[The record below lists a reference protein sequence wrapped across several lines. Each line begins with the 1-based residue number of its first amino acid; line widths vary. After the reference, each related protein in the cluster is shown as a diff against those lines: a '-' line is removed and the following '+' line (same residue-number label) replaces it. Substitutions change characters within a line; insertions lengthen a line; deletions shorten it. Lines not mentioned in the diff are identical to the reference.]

1 MLRGEAMRVTVKDI
15 ANHLGIAQGTVSK
28 ALMGKSG
35 VSQKTREMVLKAA
48 EKLGYKV
55 NRVAQT
61 LSRST
66 IHIGVIAAKEWIEY
80 NGQIT
85 EGIEEEAENLS
96 DYNVETE
103 FLWVENPMSDTEVEA
118 AIRTLKERKV
128 SAVLF
133 CLATVEKYI
142 RALQPLVSDGIPVVV
157 VGAGV
162 ECKGKLP
169 AVRLDAHT
177 AGRLAAE
184 FMCHL
189 VPEDKATVIFTGNKD
204 ILEHS
209 DKVRGYQE
217 EMNDQGRKVIGVF
230 ETQDDPDLA
239 YALTQNV
246 LGRHTN
252 LGGIYVATGN
262 SISVCDYIEQQ
273 GASGTIKVI
282 GTDIYPETVAK
293 MHKGTMQGIIFQNP
307 KKQGRIA
314 IKTVYKWLSER
325 KAAPEE
331 VLIAPQLVLRSNL
344 NDVFE

>member
-1 MLRGEAMRVTVKDI
+1 MRVTVKDI

-28 ALMGKSG
+28 ALMGKVG
-35 VSQKTREMVLKAA
+35 VSQKTREMVLEAA
-48 EKLGYKV
+48 EQLGYKV

-66 IHIGVIAAKEWIEY
+66 IHIGVIVAKEWIEY
-80 NGQIT
+80 NGEISK
-85 EGIEEEAENLS
+85 GIEEEAEKLA

-103 FLWVENPMSDTEVEA
+103 FLWVAKPMSDAEVES
-118 AIRTLKERKV
+118 AIRSMEEKKV

-133 CLATVEKYI
+133 CLSTVGKYT
-142 RALQPLVSDGIPVVV
+142 RALQTLADAGIPTIV

-162 ECKGKLP
+162 EGKGKLP
-169 AVRLDAHT
+169 VVRLDAIT

-189 VPEDKATVIFTGNKD
+189 VPEGKTTAIFTGNKD

-209 DKVRGYQE
+209 DKVRGYRE
-217 EMNDQGRKVIGVF
+217 EMQVQGRTVVGVF
-230 ETQDDPDLA
+230 ETQDALDLA
-239 YALTQNV
+239 YVLTQTT
-246 LGRHTN
+246 LSKYSD

-262 SISVCDYIEQQ
+262 SISVCDYLEEQ
-273 GASGTIKVI
+273 GLSGVIKVI
-282 GTDIYPETVAK
+282 GTDIYPDTVAK

-307 KKQGRIA
+307 RRQGRIA
-314 IKTVYKWLSER
+314 MRTVYKWLSER

-331 VLIAPQLVLRSNL
+331 VLVAPQLVLRSNL
-344 NDVFE
+344 NGVFE

>member
-1 MLRGEAMRVTVKDI
+1 MRVTVKDI

-35 VSQKTREMVLKAA
+35 VSEKTRKMVLEAA
-48 EKLGYKV
+48 EELGYKV

-66 IHIGVIAAKEWIEY
+66 IHIGVISAKEWIEY
-80 NGQIT
+80 NGEISK
-85 EGIEEEAENLS
+85 GIEEEAENLA

-103 FLWVENPMSDTEVEA
+103 FLWVANPMSDVEVVA
-118 AIRTLKERKV
+118 AIRSLKEKKV

-133 CLATVEKYI
+133 CLSTVEKYTC
-142 RALQPLVSDGIPVVV
+142 ALRMLADDGIPTIV

-162 ECKGKLP
+162 VNEDNLP
-169 AVRLDAHT
+169 AVRLDANA

-184 FMCHL
+184 FMCHM
-189 VPEDKATVIFTGNKD
+189 VPRDKTTAIFTGNKD

-217 EMNDQGRKVIGVF
+217 EMREQGRTVIGVF

-239 YALTQNV
+239 YVLTQSI
-246 LGRHTN
+246 LQKHSN
-252 LGGIYVATGN
+252 LGGIYVSTGN
-262 SISVCDYIEQQ
+262 SISVCNYLEEQ
-273 GASGTIKVI
+273 GVSGEIKVI
-282 GTDIYPETVAK
+282 GTDIFPDTVAK

-307 KKQGRIA
+307 QKQGRIA
-314 IKTVYKWLSER
+314 MNTVYKWLSER
-325 KAAPEE
+325 KDVPEE
-331 VLIAPQLVLRSNL
+331 VLVAPQLVLKSNL
-344 NDVFE
+344 NGVFE